1 MNGQPNG
8 TDKAE
13 TPTPPPSAETP
24 PPLPA
29 PTSPKIS
36 VGPGDPCTSLTS
48 EAIQAVIGKINESLK
63 KAKSD
68 DAAHGPGATSP
79 GKYASAA
86 RDNVTYLTEAHDKM
100 ETLLAWLYTVKALGF
115 PPPTPPTYVSNISA
129 AYNIHGY
136 VRETIISLHYARHWA
151 LISATHHQSAN
162 ARDSYESTT
171 EALDL
176 IEPLGAQAGRCHM
189 EAYGPF
195 S

>member
-8 TDKAE
+8 TDQAE

-29 PTSPKIS
+29 PTSPKITS
-36 VGPGDPCTSLTS
+36 GSGDPCTSLTS
-48 EAIQAVIGKINESLK
+48 DAIQAVIDQVKDSLT

-68 DAAHGPGATSP
+68 DTAHGPGAPIP
-79 GKYASAA
+79 GAYASAA
-86 RDNVTYLTEAHDKM
+86 RDNVTYLTEARDKM
-100 ETLLAWLYTVKALGF
+100 ETLLAWLYTVGALGS
-115 PPPTPPTYVSNISA
+115 PSPTPPTYVSNTSA

-151 LISATHHQSAN
+151 LISATHHQSAP
-162 ARDSYESTT
+162 ARASYESTT